1 MRLPRAIAH
10 VLQPGCAV
18 CALAPGPVCAACA
31 ADFFPAD
38 AHRCLRCAL
47 PLAASH
53 ELCGRCLASPPRFA
67 RTTALADYRPPV
79 DGIVMALKFAARL
92 DLAWV
97 FGRLLA
103 ERVAASPDAL
113 VVPVPLAFERL
124 AERGFNQSLQ
134 IARAFCSVAPARL
147 SPDAVRRIRHTRPQ
161 QALALDARHRN
172 IRGAFCVA
180 GDVDGRTVLV
190 IDDVMTSGS
199 TMDEIARVLVAAG
212 AAEVHALVVARTP

>member
-1 MRLPRAIAH
+1 MSLPRAIARL
-10 VLQPGCAV
+10 LQPACAV
-18 CALAPGPVCAACA
+18 CALAPGPICAACE
-31 ADFFPAD
+31 ADFFPS
-38 AHRCLRCAL
+38 HTPRCLRCAI
-47 PLAASH
+47 PLTAPH
-53 ELCGRCLASPPRFA
+53 VLCGRCLASPPRFERA
-67 RTTALADYRPPV
+67 TALADYRAPV
-79 DGIVMALKFAARL
+79 DGMVMALKFAARL

-103 ERVAASPDAL
+103 ARAPAMPDAL

-134 IARAFCSVAPARL
+134 IARAFCSATPARL
-147 SPDAVRRIRHTRPQ
+147 SPDAVRRIRHTPPQ

-172 IRGAFCVA
+172 VRGAFLVA
-180 GDVDGRTVLV
+180 GDVVGRTVLV

-212 AAEVHALVVARTP
+212 AAQVHALVVARTP